1 MAIAALPSYTR
12 RVIQFGPEICHDF
25 TVASK
30 KEWLETNG
38 IGGYASSS
46 IVSTNTRRYHGLL
59 VVART
64 PPCGRALLLAKLD
77 ESLILRGGRYDL
89 HTNQYPEIVY
99 PHGHQY
105 LESFRLDPF
114 PVWTYRVPGGLLE
127 KSLFLVHGEHTLV
140 VIYRLSGETSALLE
154 ARPLFAYRAFHDLAH
169 ENESLNRVPNDAGS
183 TLVVTPFAGM
193 PAISF
198 AHGGTFRSE
207 GYWYKNFEYVEEAYR
222 GYSFREDLYA
232 YGSWTRNLHPGKE
245 VALVVSTADAAS
257 MDAFLLRERERARR
271 EALAGGA
278 AATAG
283 SGVRAPELRAA
294 ADQFL
299 VRRQDQLGSVIAGY
313 PWYAE
318 GSRDSAIAL
327 PGLTLTTRRFAEAR
341 DIIRRLLL
349 HLEAGF
355 LPASFLEEGDAG
367 AARPPAVDTT
377 LWLVVAVHEYL
388 RATSDRAFVKDE
400 VAAPLLNAI
409 ALLRDGGARGVR
421 CDDDGLL
428 LVEPCGAPMT
438 WMNGRVGDWLATERA
453 GKAVEVAALWVNA
466 LAIAAEL
473 AEVAGHRD
481 QEEAYVV
488 ASARARAGFEKA
500 FWNPAAGYLRD
511 TVRAGVDDTALR
523 PNQVIAL
530 GLPHAVLGEAESRRA
545 LSIVREKL
553 WTPFG
558 LRSLAADDPLY
569 RGKYVGDAWLREKAY
584 HQGSVWPW
592 LLGPYARAWLRVDG
606 PAAAAALLPSFEFI
620 DAHLLD
626 AGVGSISELFDGD
639 APHAARG
646 AFASAAAVAECLR
659 ATAELAAL

>member
-1 MAIAALPSYTR
+1 M
-12 RVIQFGPEICHDF
+12 IQFGPEICHDF

-38 IGGYASSS
+38 IGGYASSTL
-46 IVSTNTRRYHGLL
+46 VLTNTRRYHGLL

-64 PPCGRALLLAKLD
+64 PPCGRAVLLSKLD

-89 HTNQYPEIVY
+89 HTNQYPDIVY

-105 LESFRLDPF
+105 LESLRLDPF

-154 ARPLFAYRAFHDLAH
+154 VRPLFAYRAFHDLAH

-183 TLVVTPFAGM
+183 TLSVTPFAGM
-193 PAISF
+193 PPVSIS
-198 AHGGTFRSE
+198 HGGTFRSE

-232 YGSWTRNLHPGKE
+232 YGSWTRTLEPGKE
-245 VALVVSTADAAS
+245 IALVVSTADAAS
-257 MDAFLLRERERARR
+257 MDAFLLRDRERARR
-271 EALAGGA
+271 HALVPGADDADGATDRAGA
-278 AATAG
+278 
-283 SGVRAPELRAA
+283 LRIA

-299 VRRQDQLGSVIAGY
+299 VRRQDHLASVIAGY

-318 GSRDSAIAL
+318 GARDAAIAL
-327 PGLTLTTRRFAEAR
+327 PGLTLTTERFPEAR
-341 DIIRRLLL
+341 DIIRGLLL

-355 LPASFLEEGDAG
+355 LPASFPEEGAASG
-367 AARPPAVDTT
+367 ARPPSVDTA
-377 LWLVVAVHEYL
+377 LWLLVAVHEYL

-409 ALLRDGGARGVR
+409 ALIREGGARGVR
-421 CDDDGLL
+421 CDADGLL
-428 LVEPCGAPMT
+428 VVEPCGAPMT
-438 WMNGRVGDWLATERA
+438 WMNGKVGDWLATERA
-453 GKAVEVAALWVNA
+453 GKSVEVCALWVNA
-466 LAIAAEL
+466 LAIGAEL
-473 AEVAGHRD
+473 AEILGRHDEEESLVTAGAHARD
-481 QEEAYVV
+481 
-488 ASARARAGFEKA
+488 GFENA

-511 TVRAGVDDTALR
+511 TVREGVDDTALR

-545 LSIVREKL
+545 LSVVREKL
-553 WTPFG
+553 WTPYG
-558 LRSLAADDPLY
+558 LRSLAPEDALY
-569 RGKYVGDAWLREKAY
+569 RGKYIGDAWLREKAY

-592 LLGPYARAWLRVDG
+592 LLGSYVRAWLRVDG
-606 PAAAAALLPSFEFI
+606 RVAIPHLRSSLEFLE
-620 DAHLLD
+620 AHLLD
-626 AGVGSISELFDGD
+626 GGVGSISELFDGD
-639 APHAARG
+639 EPHAARG
-646 AFASAAAVAECLR
+646 AFSSAAAVAECLR
-659 ATAELAAL
+659 ASADLAAMEESPAR